1 MKRYKLYGFTKVS
14 GFPCVCY
21 GTRGYF
27 FALRWV
33 KGLKCFRVYKGH
45 TTADEVIFSYLNNG
59 GKMFVGIIL

>member
-21 GTRGYF
+21 GKRGFF

-33 KGLKCFRVYKGH
+33 SKLRRFRVYKGRI
-45 TTADEVIFSYLNNG
+45 TADETINNG
-59 GKMFVGIIL
+59 GKMFVGIIVKKL